1 MAQIAWVT
9 FNFSFGIT
17 WPARPA
23 FPAGTKETAQSFN
36 INFREKD

>member
-9 FNFSFGIT
+9 FSFSFGIT
-17 WPARPA
+17 WPAWLA
-23 FPAGTKETAQSFN
+23 FPAETKETTQIFN